1 MRIIKVGKKPNP
13 EKIKICSKCKTEFA
27 YTSSDVKI
35 DQLHGNYVNCP
46 VCNSYIADQ

>member
-1 MRIIKVGKKPNP
+1 MRIIKQGKIPNK

-35 DQLHGNYVNCP
+35 DRDGNYINCP
-46 VCNSYIADQ
+46 TCNAFISDK